1 MVAASCPS
9 NLIGLVLVES
19 FFREVLPHQDHDD
32 HRRHLVWVLIG
43 NQLMRCSVHS
53 VRSVTSSQ
61 QIAYE
66 IGNKDDPTQWRS
78 IADILPARD
87 YVDLTDQVPGEEE
100 CEEPDL
106 PRQPDSSTTIF
117 IFIPKRRVTGKNQ
130 LLPENAETADERLQ
144 RLAAVKDMTIPKPAP
159 RPVNDYNE
167 EYEPESPLRD
177 DEDGRVAFDDGEHEH
192 EPSLL
197 DDTLPYEQPEKK
209 QKTEEISMLSY
220 VATVSEDSVHRN
232 PTEHH
237 MKWLHAAVAEEDQQW
252 NLFQSFLHSA
262 KDMLAIEIDVDFN
275 HRRSKKDFIN
285 NPTAFLVKKLRDSEV
300 VFSKLRNEHKNL
312 FTRAKAKEVNSFLQ
326 NQAVRKRLGDREIQ
340 EALGWGRILRARWV
354 LTWKLIPPEDQ
365 QEARKDACSNKETVH
380 TNGGLK
386 KAKARIV
393 LLGYEHP
400 ELGSTDYKTSSPV
413 QSVLARNLLY
423 QNVCQH
429 DWSLEGLDLAT
440 AFLQTAPTSADA
452 RLWTSGV
459 AELRDALQV
468 GPEGIMRIQRNIYG
482 PTTAPRGLWLDLH
495 HKLCEP
501 WWQTRHG

>member
-1 MVAASCPS
+1 MNSATRSVGIFLSFPAERESWAH
-9 NLIGLVLVES
+9 GVVES
-19 FFREVLPHQDHDD
+19 AVKDVKMTASAIQTDQPTLEPKVTLMLACAALNATEYTKGYSSFQWAYGKDYVLTDEDLRTFKDVSKSDASMSYEALVRARLEAEAVARKTRSLRVLSKLKNSKVRQLLCTFHPTQLVQVWRKQLPSHLHQGKCGGGKLSIKPHWIGPGRVIFREVLPHQDHDD

-117 IFIPKRRVTGKNQ
+117 IPKRRVTGKNQ

-144 RLAAVKDMTIPKPAP
+144 RLAAGHEPAP

-220 VATVSEDSVHRN
+220 VATVSEDGVHRT
-232 PTEHH
+232 PH
-237 MKWLHAAVAEEDQQW
+237 KVAT
-252 NLFQSFLHSA
+252 SCCCR
-262 KDMLAIEIDVDFN
+262 
-275 HRRSKKDFIN
+275 RRS
-285 NPTAFLVKKLRDSEV
+285 AMES
-300 VFSKLRNEHKNL
+300 FSI
-312 FTRAKAKEVNSFLQ
+312 FPS
-326 NQAVRKRLGDREIQ
+326 
-340 EALGWGRILRARWV
+340 
-354 LTWKLIPPEDQ
+354 
-365 QEARKDACSNKETVH
+365 
-380 TNGGLK
+380 
-386 KAKARIV
+386 
-393 LLGYEHP
+393 
-400 ELGSTDYKTSSPV
+400 
-413 QSVLARNLLY
+413 
-423 QNVCQH
+423 
-429 DWSLEGLDLAT
+429 
-440 AFLQTAPTSADA
+440 
-452 RLWTSGV
+452 
-459 AELRDALQV
+459 
-468 GPEGIMRIQRNIYG
+468 
-482 PTTAPRGLWLDLH
+482 
-495 HKLCEP
+495 LCEGHAGH
-501 WWQTRHG
+501 RDRC